1 MHYELWDTASRNL
14 LYDFLTEEEA
24 LEAVRQ
30 LRSLNGPG
38 TTDDMALMHVGDDGS
53 SMTVALGSALEEYV
67 RASSSH
73 QPQRTA

>member
-1 MHYELWDTASRNL
+1 MHYELRDTASRNL

-38 TTDDMALMHVGDDGS
+38 TTDDMVLMHVADDGS
-53 SMTVALGSALEEYV
+53 SITIALGSALEEYI
-67 RASSSH
+67 RAPASQ
-73 QPQRTA
+73 QPRRTA